1 MRIAF
6 ILHGKLSAN
15 SKLHSRLKD
24 AFNGL
29 QYHLFYTEFTGHT
42 EQLAAGC
49 VAEGYSHVIV
59 CAGDGSLNEAVNGF
73 MKSGKVAS
81 ALPNLG
87 ILPFGT
93 GNDFIKSIKSPHTF
107 SCIRLSIEADK
118 FKTVDVG
125 VASLQDKL
133 GNAIERYFINIA
145 EVGLGGTIAEKMS
158 GSSKRFGATLTFQFH
173 ILSTLLTYKPGLVTV
188 NVNGSLNT
196 GPLMNLVIAN
206 GRYFAGGL
214 CVSPDS
220 DLADGLLNVVSIGNV
235 QTWDYIR
242 NLPKL
247 KAGQKIQ
254 HPEVLYQT
262 TSAISVSATQPMPV
276 DFDGELAGY
285 TPLNLSV
292 RPGSIQ
298 FIV

>member
-24 AFNGL
+24 AFTGL
-29 QYHLFYTEFTGHT
+29 QHHLFYTEFTGHT
-42 EQLAAGC
+42 EQIAARC

-73 MKSGKVAS
+73 MKSGKSPS
-81 ALPNLG
+81 ALPKLG

-93 GNDFIKSIKSPHTF
+93 GNDFIKSIKSPNTF
-107 SCIRLSIEADK
+107 SGIRHSIESDK

-133 GNAIERYFINIA
+133 GHQTQRYFINIA

-158 GSSKRFGATLTFQFH
+158 GSSKILGATLTFQYH

-188 NVNGSLNT
+188 TVNGLTTT

-206 GRYFAGGL
+206 GRFFAGGL

-220 DLADGLLNVVSIGNV
+220 DLADGLLNLVTIGNV
-235 QTWDYIR
+235 RTWDYIR

-247 KAGQKIQ
+247 KSGHKIE

-262 TSAISVSATQPMPV
+262 SGAVSVSAPHPMPV

-292 RPGSIQ
+292 IPGSVQ